1 MADKPLPKSY
11 QKMFHVTTVE
21 ELWHKLL
28 SEGDPNYL
36 KTRRFHRLLPSSP
49 RCASCYTPFGGFGGF
64 LARFGLYG
72 SQPSSKNPRYCNAC
86 EIFNSK
92 FPGGTEVELTMLF
105 ADVRGSTNLAETMST
120 SDFSRLMNRFYEAT
134 INELIQADAL
144 IDKIVGDEVIGFFV
158 PGYAGKEHA
167 QRAVEAG
174 KAVLRATGHQDA
186 GGPWVPVGVGIHT
199 GLAWIGTISG
209 ANEASSDFTALG
221 DNVNVTARL
230 ASKALAGEVLISE
243 ATYQAAHINDE
254 SLEIRDLELKGK
266 SEKVRARVL
275 HG

>member
-1 MADKPLPKSY
+1 MSDKPLPKSY
-11 QKMFHVTTVE
+11 QKMFQVTTVE
-21 ELWHKLL
+21 EMWHKLL
-28 SEGDPNYL
+28 SEGDPNYR
-36 KTRRFHRLLPSSP
+36 KTRHFHRLLPSNP
-49 RCASCYTPFGGFGGF
+49 RCASCYTPFGGFGGL

-72 SQPSSKNPRYCNAC
+72 SQPSVKNPRYCNAC
-86 EIFNSK
+86 EIFNNK

-105 ADVRGSTNLAETMST
+105 ADVRGSTNLAERMST
-120 SDFSRLMNRFYEAT
+120 TEFSRLMNRFYEAT

-144 IDKIVGDEVIGFFV
+144 VDKIVGDEVIGFFV

-174 KAVLRATGHQDA
+174 KALLRATGHRDA

-209 ANEASSDFTALG
+209 VNESSSDFTALG
-221 DNVNVTARL
+221 DNVNITARL

-243 ATYQAAHINDE
+243 ATYQAAHLEDD

-266 SEKVRARVL
+266 SETVRARVI

>member
-1 MADKPLPKSY
+1 MSDKPLPKSY
-11 QKMFHVTTVE
+11 QKMFQVTTVE

-28 SEGDPNYL
+28 SEGDPNYR
-36 KTRRFHRLLPSSP
+36 KTRHIHKLLPSNP
-49 RCASCYTPFGGFGGF
+49 RCASCYTPFGGFGGL
-64 LARFGLYG
+64 LARVGLYG
-72 SQPSSKNPRYCNAC
+72 SQPSVKNPRYCNAC
-86 EIFNSK
+86 EIFNNK

-105 ADVRGSTNLAETMST
+105 ADVRGSTNLAERMST
-120 SDFSRLMNRFYEAT
+120 TEFSRLMNRFYEAT

-174 KAVLRATGHQDA
+174 KALLRATGHRDA

-221 DNVNVTARL
+221 DNVNITARL

-243 ATYQAAHINDE
+243 TTYQAAHLDDE

-266 SEKVRARVL
+266 SETVRVRVI
-275 HG
+275 HS